1 MADVDIGVRWEG
13 RGLEFTAR
21 GRAGVEVL
29 IDGNT
34 QTSISPVE
42 TLLVAL
48 ATCMAS
54 DIMDIG
60 VKMRLPITSLEVKAS
75 GMRNPEPP
83 RRYLSARLEFLVGG
97 VSDED
102 APKLDRALALSE
114 EKYCS
119 VIHTLR
125 KDLQVELGLVRI
137 EHTAGIE
144 GAQ

>member
-1 MADVDIGVRWEG
+1 MADVDIDVRWTG
-13 RGLEFTAR
+13 RGLEFIAR
-21 GRAGVEVL
+21 GKAGREVL

-34 QTSISPVE
+34 QESISPVE
-42 TLLVAL
+42 TLLVSL
-48 ATCMAS
+48 ATCMGS

-60 VKMRLPITSLEVKAS
+60 VKSRLPITSLEVKAS

-83 RRYLSARLEFLVGG
+83 RRYLSARLVFIVGG

-125 KDLQVELGLVRI
+125 RDLPVELELVRLPS
-137 EHTAGIE
+137 TATAEGIR
-144 GAQ
+144 

>member
-1 MADVDIGVRWEG
+1 MADIDVEVQWEG
-13 RGLEFTAR
+13 RGLEFRTR
-21 GRAGVEVL
+21 GRAGVDVR

-42 TLLVAL
+42 TLLIAL

-54 DIMDIG
+54 DILDIG
-60 VKMRLPITSLEVKAS
+60 VKMRLPITSMDVRAS

-83 RRYLSARLEFLVGG
+83 RRYLSVRLVFLVGG

-102 APKLDRALALSE
+102 APKLERALALSE
-114 EKYCS
+114 ETYCS

-125 KDLQVELGLVRI
+125 KDLEVELELVRVSQP
-137 EHTAGIE
+137 AG
-144 GAQ
+144 AK

>member
-1 MADVDIGVRWEG
+1 MADVDLDVRWTG
-13 RGLEFTAR
+13 RGLEFSAS
-21 GRAGVEVL
+21 GRAGREVL

-34 QTSISPVE
+34 QESISPVE

-48 ATCMAS
+48 ATCMGS

-83 RRYLSARLEFLVGG
+83 RRYLSARLVFIVGG

-102 APKLDRALALSE
+102 APKLDRALALSK

-125 KDLQVELGLVRI
+125 PDLPVELELMRV
-137 EHTAGIE
+137 
-144 GAQ
+144 

>member
-1 MADVDIGVRWEG
+1 MADVDIGVRWAG
-13 RGLEFTAR
+13 RGLEFLAR
-21 GRAGVEVL
+21 GRAGTEVL
-29 IDGNT
+29 IDGDT

-48 ATCMAS
+48 ATCMAA

-60 VKMRLPITSLEVKAS
+60 VKSRLPITSLDVAAT

-83 RRYLSARLEFLVGG
+83 RRYLSARLVFTVGG

-102 APKLDRALALSE
+102 APKLDRALALSR

-125 KDLQVELGLVRI
+125 QDLPVELELVRVASDAAV
-137 EHTAGIE
+137 AGTP
-144 GAQ
+144 

>member
-1 MADVDIGVRWEG
+1 MADVDLDVRWTG
-13 RGLEFTAR
+13 RGLEFIAR
-21 GRAGVEVL
+21 GKAGRDVL

-34 QTSISPVE
+34 QESISPVE

-48 ATCMAS
+48 ATCMGS

-83 RRYLSARLEFLVGG
+83 RRYLSARLVFIVGG

-102 APKLDRALALSE
+102 APKLDRAIALSK
-114 EKYCS
+114 EKSCS

-125 KDLQVELGLVRI
+125 QDMPVELELVRV
-137 EHTAGIE
+137 
-144 GAQ
+144 

>member
-1 MADVDIGVRWEG
+1 MLR
-13 RGLEFTAR
+13 EFQEFIAR
-21 GRAGVEVL
+21 GKAGRDVL

-34 QTSISPVE
+34 QESISPVE

-48 ATCMAS
+48 ATCMGS

-83 RRYLSARLEFLVGG
+83 RRYLSARLVFIVGG

-102 APKLDRALALSE
+102 APKLDRAIALSK

-125 KDLQVELGLVRI
+125 QDMPVELELVRV
-137 EHTAGIE
+137 
-144 GAQ
+144 

>member
-1 MADVDIGVRWEG
+1 MADIDIDVRWEG

-21 GRAGVEVL
+21 GRAGREML
-29 IDGNT
+29 IDGDT
-34 QTSISPVE
+34 QAAVSPVE
-42 TLLVAL
+42 TLLIAL
-48 ATCMAS
+48 ATCMAA

-60 VKMRLPITSLEVKAS
+60 GKMRLPIESLEVKAS

-83 RRYLSARLEFLVGG
+83 RRFLSVRLVFSVAG

-102 APKLDRALALSE
+102 APKLQRALDLSE

-125 KDLQVELGLVRI
+125 QDLEVELELVRMGQ
-137 EHTAGIE
+137 TAGTR
-144 GAQ
+144 GAP

>member
-1 MADVDIGVRWEG
+1 MADVDLDVRWTG
-13 RGLEFTAR
+13 RGLEFIAR
-21 GRAGVEVL
+21 GKAGRDVL

-34 QTSISPVE
+34 QESISPVE

-48 ATCMAS
+48 ATCMGS

-83 RRYLSARLEFLVGG
+83 RRYLSARLVFIVGG

-102 APKLDRALALSE
+102 APKLDRAIALSK

-125 KDLQVELGLVRI
+125 QDMPVELELVRV
-137 EHTAGIE
+137 
-144 GAQ
+144 

>member
-1 MADVDIGVRWEG
+1 MADVDLGVRWTG
-13 RGLEFTAR
+13 RGLEFVAR
-21 GRAGVEVL
+21 GRAGVDVL

-34 QTSISPVE
+34 ETSISPVE

-60 VKMRLPITSLEVKAS
+60 VKSRLPITSLDVAAT

-83 RRYLSARLEFLVGG
+83 RRYLSARLVFTVGG
-97 VSDED
+97 VSDAD
-102 APKLDRALALSE
+102 APKLDRALALSQ

-125 KDLQVELGLVRI
+125 QDMPVELELVRV
-137 EHTAGIE
+137 APGAAIE
-144 GAQ
+144 GVR

>member
-1 MADVDIGVRWEG
+1 MADVELAVRWTG
-13 RGLEFTAR
+13 RGLEFIAR

-60 VKMRLPITSLEVKAS
+60 VKSRLPITSLDVAAT

-83 RRYLSARLEFLVGG
+83 RRYLSMRLEFHVAG
-97 VSDED
+97 VDD
-102 APKLDRALALSE
+102 AHAPKLDRALALSA

-125 KDLQVELGLVRI
+125 KDVPVELVLVRV
-137 EHTAGIE
+137 EANAGGE
-144 GAQ
+144 